1 MVAAGVVL
9 KAREVV
15 VICVGVRRESLCRVW
30 RAMDM
35 LFVGGAGYGS
45 RESSTSGWKCLGLY
59 VGLRGEM
66 MGAQMEKG

>member
-1 MVAAGVVL
+1 MVGMGVVL

-15 VICVGVRRESLCRVW
+15 VLRRVGVLRESLARVW

-35 LFVGGAGYGS
+35 LFVGSAGFVS
-45 RESSTSGWKCLGLY
+45 RESGWKCLGVY
-59 VGLRGEM
+59 VELRGET